1 MIWDFRLL
9 LVTDENK
16 SKGYNEISSRGSKQH
31 NGHELSLLA
40 VSSRSGQWARLQML
54 REFQTPKDR
63 NVEFAEGQYDS

>member
-9 LVTDENK
+9 LVTDKNK

-40 VSSRSGQWARLQML
+40 VSSRSGQGARLQML
-54 REFQTPKDR
+54 REF
-63 NVEFAEGQYDS
+63 